1 MARNGDIRPD
11 IAIIGTDPAGMEIA
25 MSTAAL
31 GVPVTLVV
39 PDEFEPGDTGAALQ
53 RLRALG
59 VRVIS
64 GPCRFLDPRR
74 LQVGDLIVRPRR
86 FVLATPP
93 RIVPPDIAG
102 LADLDTPEIRPGS
115 AFLAIGQGRR
125 AVEAACKARQAG
137 AEVTLL
143 TQGALLSDFDSE
155 SVRLVRINLARA
167 GIAVVDAPLL
177 EGGAVIPASPSGRGP
192 QRRHKLV
199 SRDEAAFAFD
209 RMFVEGRSETF
220 PDEIEPGEAGILG
233 RDNRLI
239 VDKAL
244 TTTNRHVLAVGAA
257 CGDADAAVN
266 RAAQVS
272 TALGSLLFR
281 RASRH
286 YPALAV
292 RYAPSIPAIAECGL
306 REDDLGKNDLGKGA
320 RGRHRFYRVR
330 LPDEGISGSIKVITN
345 AKGKLLGVS
354 IVAARPLDLLP
365 VFQLAMAQGLGIAD
379 LAGLPLPSASHAA
392 AIGDLARLGLRE
404 KLFAPSTGRLIR
416 LLRVLG

>member
-125 AVEAACKARQAG
+125 AVEAACKARQVG

-177 EGGAVIPASPSGRGP
+177 EGGVVIPASPSGRGP

-199 SRDEAAFAFD
+199 SHDGAAFSFD

-220 PDEIEPGEAGILG
+220 PDEIEPGKAGILG
-233 RDNRLI
+233 RQNCLI
-239 VDKAL
+239 IDKAL

-292 RYAPSIPAIAECGL
+292 RYAPSIPAVAECGL
-306 REDDLGKNDLGKGA
+306 REDDLGRGA

>member
-1 MARNGDIRPD
+1 MAQNGDIRPD
-11 IAIIGTDPAGMEIA
+11 IAIIGTDPTGIEIA
-25 MSTAAL
+25 MGAAAL
-31 GVPVTLVV
+31 GVPVALVV
-39 PDEFEPGDTGAALQ
+39 PEEFEPGDTGAALA

-74 LQVGDLIVRPRR
+74 LQAGNLIVRPRR
-86 FVLATPP
+86 FVLATPS
-93 RIVPPDIAG
+93 RIARPDIAG
-102 LADLDTPEIRPGS
+102 LANLDMPEIRPGS
-115 AFLAIGQGRR
+115 AFLAVGQDRR
-125 AVEAACKARQAG
+125 AVEAACTARQAG

-143 TQGALLSDFDSE
+143 TQGALLADFDSD
-155 SVRLVRINLARA
+155 SVRLVRINLIRA
-167 GIAVVDAPLL
+167 GIAVIDAPLL
-177 EGGAVIPASPSGRGP
+177 EGGAVIPASSSGRGP

-199 SRDEAAFAFD
+199 SSDGATFAFD

-220 PDEIEPGEAGILG
+220 PDEIEPGMASILG
-233 RDNRLI
+233 RENRLI

-244 TTTNRHVLAVGAA
+244 TTTNRRALAVGAA
-257 CGDADAAVN
+257 SGDADAAVN
-266 RAAQVS
+266 RAAQAS

-306 REDDLGKNDLGKGA
+306 RESDLGKGA

-330 LPDEGISGSIKVITN
+330 LPDEGISGAIKVITT

-379 LAGLPLPSASHAA
+379 LAGLPLPSTSHAA
-392 AIGDLARLGLRE
+392 AIGDLTRLGLRE
-404 KLFAPSTGRLIR
+404 KLFSPSTGRLIR

>member
-1 MARNGDIRPD
+1 I
-11 IAIIGTDPAGMEIA
+11 
-25 MSTAAL
+25 
-31 GVPVTLVV
+31 
-39 PDEFEPGDTGAALQ
+39 
-53 RLRALG
+53 
-59 VRVIS
+59 
-64 GPCRFLDPRR
+64 
-74 LQVGDLIVRPRR
+74 
-86 FVLATPP
+86 
-93 RIVPPDIAG
+93 
-102 LADLDTPEIRPGS
+102 
-115 AFLAIGQGRR
+115 
-125 AVEAACKARQAG
+125 
-137 AEVTLL
+137 
-143 TQGALLSDFDSE
+143 
-155 SVRLVRINLARA
+155 
-167 GIAVVDAPLL
+167 
-177 EGGAVIPASPSGRGP
+177 
-192 QRRHKLV
+192 
-199 SRDEAAFAFD
+199 
-209 RMFVEGRSETF
+209 
-220 PDEIEPGEAGILG
+220 
-233 RDNRLI
+233 
-239 VDKAL
+239 DKAL

-257 CGDADAAVN
+257 SGDADAAVN

-292 RYAPSIPAIAECGL
+292 RYAPSIPAIAECGV
-306 REDDLGKNDLGKGA
+306 REDDLGKGA

-330 LPDEGISGSIKVITN
+330 LPDDGISGSIKVITN

>member
-11 IAIIGTDPAGMEIA
+11 IAIIGTDPAGIEIA
-25 MSTAAL
+25 MGAAAL
-31 GVPVTLVV
+31 GVPVALVV
-39 PDEFEPGDTGAALQ
+39 PEEFEPGDTGAALA

-74 LQVGDLIVRPRR
+74 LRVGDLVVRPRR
-86 FVLATPP
+86 FVLATPS
-93 RIVPPDIAG
+93 RIAPPDIAG

-115 AFLAIGQGRR
+115 AFLAIGQDRR
-125 AVEAACKARQAG
+125 AVQAACKARHAG

-143 TQGALLSDFDSE
+143 TQGALLPDFDSD
-155 SVRLVRINLARA
+155 SVRLVRIHLAQA
-167 GIAVVDAPLL
+167 GIAVVEAPLL
-177 EGGAVIPASPSGRGP
+177 EGGAVIPASSSGRGP
-192 QRRHKLV
+192 QHRHKLV
-199 SRDEAAFAFD
+199 SSDGAAFAFD
-209 RMFVEGRSETF
+209 RMFVEGRYETF
-220 PDEIEPGEAGILG
+220 PDEIEPGKAGILG
-233 RDNRLI
+233 RDNRLV
-239 VDKAL
+239 VDRAL
-244 TTTNRHVLAVGAA
+244 TTTNRRVLAVGAA
-257 CGDADAAVN
+257 SGDADAAVN

-272 TALGSLLFR
+272 SALGSLLFR
-281 RASRH
+281 RTSRH
-286 YPALAV
+286 YPAQAA
-292 RYAPSIPAIAECGL
+292 RYAPSVPAIAECGL
-306 REDDLGKNDLGKGA
+306 RENDLGKGA

-330 LPDEGISGSIKVITN
+330 LADEGISGSIKVITN

-379 LAGLPLPSASHAA
+379 LAGLPLPSTSDAA

-404 KLFAPSTGRLIR
+404 KLLSPETGRLIR